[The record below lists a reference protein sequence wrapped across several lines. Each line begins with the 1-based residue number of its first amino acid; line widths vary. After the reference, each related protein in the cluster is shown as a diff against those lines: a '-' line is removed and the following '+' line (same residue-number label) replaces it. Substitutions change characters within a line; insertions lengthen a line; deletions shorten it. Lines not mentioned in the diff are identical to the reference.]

1 MLAWIREK
9 FGAIVIGGIVGL
21 IGFVFVVSGVI
32 NPRSTRGLHA
42 GAVAGAVN
50 GQPITLGEFNRELGR
65 RLEFF
70 KNLGGGLSEEQL
82 QAFGLREQVFQ
93 ELVQR
98 RLLAQ
103 AAEKRGTDASD
114 EEVRDR
120 IRQIPAFLKDG
131 RFDPILYKQVLQSNQ
146 YTVASFE
153 NQIREELLLQSWGRY
168 FRSRVQVSDDELKR
182 EYQQTED
189 KRSLKFA
196 LVSAEMMAA
205 GRVVPDADLQA
216 WLKDKVKAKILQ
228 SQFETR
234 KKAEFAGKTF
244 EQVKEQLAREAVQKE
259 FLAQAQGEAEGLA
272 TRLASVLTADKGS
285 DAKVNAL
292 LKGKGTEVRTV
303 SVNRSE
309 NSVPG
314 AGDVPELLKEAFQT
328 PQSPIQGKAKAF
340 RSAGGWVVAVVT
352 EVKTPDLAKFEQSKA
367 KLREQVVSRK
377 ERALYTTTLKALTA
391 KAKVE
396 RNEDVLRGGAP
407 QGDSA

>member
-1 MLAWIREK
+1 
-9 FGAIVIGGIVGL
+9 
-21 IGFVFVVSGVI
+21 
-32 NPRSTRGLHA
+32 
-42 GAVAGAVN
+42 VN
-50 GQPITLGEFNRELGR
+50 GQPITLGEFNRELSR

-168 FRSRVQVSDDELKR
+168 FRSRVQVSDEELKR

-189 KRSLKFA
+189 KRSLKVA
-196 LVSAEMMAA
+196 LVSPEMMAA
-205 GRVVPDADLQA
+205 GRIAPEADIQA
-216 WLKDKVKAKILQ
+216 WLNDKVKAKILQ

-234 KKAEFAGKTF
+234 KKTEFAGKTF

-259 FLAQAQGEAEGLA
+259 FLAQAQGEAENLA
-272 TRLASVLTADKGS
+272 TRLALVLTADKGS

-314 AGDVPELLKEAFQT
+314 AGDVPELLKEAFQA

-340 RSAGGWVVAVVT
+340 RSKASPYACSNPGS
-352 EVKTPDLAKFEQSKA
+352 SKGTW
-367 KLREQVVSRK
+367 
-377 ERALYTTTLKALTA
+377 RA
-391 KAKVE
+391 
-396 RNEDVLRGGAP
+396 
-407 QGDSA
+407 

>member
-50 GQPITLGEFNRELGR
+50 GQPITLGEFNRELSR

-168 FRSRVQVSDDELKR
+168 FRSRVQVSDEELKR
-182 EYQQTED
+182 EFQQTED
-189 KRSLKFA
+189 KRTLKYA
-196 LVSAEMMAA
+196 VVSPEMMAA
-205 GRVVPDADLQA
+205 GRSVPDADIQA
-216 WLKDKVKAKILQ
+216 RLKDAANLKVLQ

-244 EQVKEQLAREAVQKE
+244 DQVKEQLAREAIQSEYLV
-259 FLAQAQGEAEGLA
+259 AAQGEAEKLA
-272 TRLASVLTADKGS
+272 TVLASEMASDKGS
-285 DAKVNAL
+285 DAKVNAQ
-292 LKGKGTEVRTV
+292 LKGKGTEVRTA

-309 NSVPG
+309 NSIPSV
-314 AGDVPELLKEAFQT
+314 GDAPELLNAAFQA

-340 RSAGGWVVAVVT
+340 RSAGGWVVALVT
-352 EVKTPDLAKFEQSKA
+352 EVKTPDLAKFDQSKG
-367 KLREQVVSRK
+367 KLRDQVMSRK
-377 ERALYTTTLKALTA
+377 ERALYNTTLKALTA

-396 RNEDVLRGGAP
+396 RNEDVLRGGQA
-407 QGDSA
+407 DSA